1 VSSIGAVPEREFER
15 GRHGAAAG
23 TVDYMVASGA
33 GSRRSNARVL
43 PAAPVRAL
51 FTMLLFTALLY
62 VVEAADTVTG
72 GALDAEGG
80 IEPRELDGLDGVLF
94 APLLHGGWAHL
105 LANTLPFLVFGFLA
119 MAGGIRQF
127 VVVTATIWLFG
138 GLGVWLLG
146 PADTTHI
153 GASGVIFGWLAFLLA
168 RGFFAR
174 SGKQILLAV
183 VLFMIWGGVL
193 WGVLPGDPDVSWQ
206 GHLFGALAGL
216 LAARLAGRADRP
228 AAPSPLPRTTLNG

>member
-1 VSSIGAVPEREFER
+1 MADV
-15 GRHGAAAG
+15 
-23 TVDYMVASGA
+23 GA
-33 GSRRSNARVL
+33 GSRRTAARVL
-43 PAAPVRAL
+43 PASPVRAL
-51 FTMLLFTALLY
+51 LTMLVFTGVLY
-62 VVEAADTVTG
+62 VVEAADIVSG

-105 LANTLPFLVFGFLA
+105 VANTLPFLIFGFLA
-119 MAGGIRQF
+119 MAGGVRQF
-127 VVVTATIWLFG
+127 VVVTATIWLLG
-138 GLGVWLLG
+138 GLAVWLLG
-146 PADTTHI
+146 PADTNHI
-153 GASGVIFGWLAFLLA
+153 GASGVIFGWFVFLLA
-168 RGFFAR
+168 RGFYAR

-193 WGVLPGDPDVSWQ
+193 WGVLPSDPDMSWQ

-228 AAPSPLPRTTLNG
+228 VAPRPLPGTTLNG